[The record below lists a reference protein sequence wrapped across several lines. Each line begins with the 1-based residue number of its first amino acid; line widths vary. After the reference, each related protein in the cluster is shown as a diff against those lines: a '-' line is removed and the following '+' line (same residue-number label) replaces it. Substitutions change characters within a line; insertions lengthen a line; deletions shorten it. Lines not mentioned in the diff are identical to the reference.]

1 MSGIFVIMKKELR
14 RFFTDTRMLVTVLLL
29 PGLLVYVMYS
39 VMGDAMG
46 NMFTVEDDYVYRVGV
61 AGDSDLL
68 VHMNVDVPV
77 TYWDTRTEKYTDTV
91 NGESDPMIL
100 LQEGLLDL
108 YVVFPDLLH
117 MVHESSAAA
126 YLMVADDKM
135 FSAYAKLMNCYKPEL
150 PVLRKAEVPELVP
163 MVMQR
168 LCQWDKQELE
178 HRQPVLMG
186 YVNALVGELLSKLP
200 LVERN
205 TDQMLTHRL
214 ILYLLENYTR
224 PITLEDVAKAL
235 GYSKYHISHV
245 IAETFGCN
253 FRTLINSYRISL
265 AQSLLLAG
273 DMTVGEA
280 ADACGFQ
287 NQSSFNRVFLQQCG
301 VTPSAFRSRQGVKK
315 DPPQIYIR

>member
-1 MSGIFVIMKKELR
+1 MICKWYAKTLENTMKNCDVMKMFPKYEHRYTPLYIAASKRVKEYPARFHKQLEVMYVTSGELR
-14 RFFTDTRMLVTVLLL
+14 VIIEGKSYTLQ
-29 PGLLVYVMYS
+29 
-39 VMGDAMG
+39 
-46 NMFTVEDDYVYRVGV
+46 
-61 AGDSDLL
+61 AG
-68 VHMNVDVPV
+68 
-77 TYWDTRTEKYTDTV
+77 
-91 NGESDPMIL
+91 
-100 LQEGLLDL
+100 DL